1 MVTTGRNDPCPCGSG
16 RKYKHCCLATSEL
29 LDARWHAW
37 RHAEGA
43 VVPAV
48 MAFAETQWGQVL
60 FDEALETFFVGQAPP
75 GGVEE
80 GERWEQLFTPWFVFD
95 FVPAARKR
103 RRGDVGPAWLATTL
117 ALEFARQH
125 GDRLSPVEARFLR
138 AASDAPLSFMV
149 VTAREPGR
157 SIDLKDILGG
167 DTHHVLE
174 RSASTP
180 LEPGLIVIARVVAD
194 GDIAV
199 MSGLGPYPLPPA
211 DHNRIIDF
219 REQFLSRRGPL
230 DRVRLKS
237 LALEIVLVYRQFVE
251 QLLNPAPPKLQ
262 NTDGDPIE
270 PTTLEFEL
278 HCSVRE
284 AFDRLK
290 GLSLM
295 ASDDDLLGDAEWA
308 DDGEL
313 SRAVFSWSKKGNKLH
328 RDWDNTTLATIT
340 VSAGAVSVFVN
351 SARRAKKIR
360 GLIDKRLG
368 HDALYLRQTIESVD
382 AMLDPSRLRDAD
394 DAAPGLPSLESTP
407 EGRAFLE
414 DANRRHWETWLDDKV
429 PALGNLTP
437 RQAAKTPLG
446 RERLEALLAEFAWR
460 QDASPTNLIKVDV
473 GWIRGQLGL
482 AHS

>member
-1 MVTTGRNDPCPCGSG
+1 VITGRNEACPCGSG

-37 RHAEGA
+37 RHAEGT

-48 MAFAETQWGQVL
+48 MAFAEEEWGDAL
-60 FDEALETFFVGQAPP
+60 FDEALESFFVGAVPE
-75 GGVEE
+75 GGAEE
-80 GERWEQLFTPWFVFD
+80 GTLWEQLFIPWFVFD
-95 FVPAARKR
+95 FVPARRRR
-103 RRGDVGPAWLATTL
+103 RRGDTGPAWPSTIL
-117 ALEFARQH
+117 ALEFERQH
-125 GDRLSPVEARFLR
+125 GDGLSPVEARFLR
-138 AASDAPLSFMV
+138 AASDGPLSIMA

-167 DTHHVLE
+167 ETHHVLE
-174 RSASTP
+174 RSASST
-180 LEPGLIVIARVVAD
+180 LEPGDIVIARVVAD
-194 GDIAV
+194 GEIAV

-211 DHNRIIDF
+211 DHNRVIDF
-219 REQFLSRRGPL
+219 REQFLRPRGTL
-230 DRVRLKS
+230 DRAHLKAS
-237 LALEIVLVYRQFVE
+237 ALEIVLVYRQFVE

-278 HCSVRE
+278 RCSVRE
-284 AFDRLK
+284 AFERLK

-295 ASDDDLLGDAEWA
+295 TSDDDLLGDAELA

-313 SRAVFSWSKKGNKLH
+313 RKAVFSWSKKGNKLH

-394 DAAPGLPSLESTP
+394 DAGPELPAIENTP

-414 DANRRHWETWLDDKV
+414 EANRRHWETWLDDKV

-437 RQAAKTPLG
+437 RKAAKTPLG

-460 QDASPTNLIKVDV
+460 QDASPNNVIKVDV
-473 GWIRGQLGL
+473 DWIRSQLGL
-482 AHS
+482 AHN

>member
-1 MVTTGRNDPCPCGSG
+1 MVSTGRNDPCPCGSG
-16 RKYKHCCLATSEL
+16 RKYKHCCLASSEL
-29 LDARWHAW
+29 VDARWQAW
-37 RHAEGA
+37 RRAEGA
-43 VVPAV
+43 VVEAV
-48 MAFAETQWGQVL
+48 LDFADEQWGTPL
-60 FDEALETFFVGQAPP
+60 FDEAFETFFVGQEPP
-75 GGVEE
+75 GIEQDGKL
-80 GERWEQLFTPWFVFD
+80 WEQLFVPWFVFD

-103 RRGDVGPAWLATTL
+103 RRRGTGPTWPATTL

-125 GDRLSPVEARFLR
+125 SDGLSPVEARFLR
-138 AASDAPLSFMV
+138 AASEAPLSFMV
-149 VTAREPGR
+149 VTGAEPR
-157 SIDLKDILGG
+157 QSIDLKDILTG
-167 DTHHVLE
+167 DVHHVLE
-174 RSASTP
+174 RSGSAN
-180 LEPGLIVIARVVAD
+180 LGHGEVLLARVVCD
-194 GDIAV
+194 GDIALF
-199 MSGLGPYPLPPA
+199 SGLGPYPLPPA

-230 DRVRLKS
+230 DRVHLKS
-237 LALEIVLVYRQFVE
+237 SALETVLVYRQFVE

-262 NTDGDPIE
+262 NTDGDPLE

-290 GLSLM
+290 GLSLI

-313 SRAVFSWSKKGNKLH
+313 SRAVFPWSKKGNKLH
-328 RDWDNTTLATIT
+328 RDWDNTTLGTIT
-340 VSAGAVSVFVN
+340 VSAGAASVFVN

-382 AMLDPSRLRDAD
+382 AMLDPSRLRDVD
-394 DAAPGLPSLESTP
+394 DAGPELPSLENTP

-460 QDASPTNLIKVDV
+460 QDASPTNLIKMDV
-473 GWIRGQLGL
+473 GWIRRQLGL
-482 AHS
+482 PRT

>member
-1 MVTTGRNDPCPCGSG
+1 VAAGRNDPCPCGSG
-16 RKYKHCCLATSEL
+16 RKYKHCCLAKSEL
-29 LDARWHAW
+29 FDARWHAW
-37 RHAEGA
+37 RQAEGK

-48 MAFAETQWGQVL
+48 MAFADEKWGDEL

-80 GERWEQLFTPWFVFD
+80 GERWEQLFAPWFVFD

-103 RRGDVGPAWLATTL
+103 RRGDVGPAWPTTIA
-117 ALEFARQH
+117 ALEFARQL
-125 GDRLSPVEARFLR
+125 GDGLSPVEARFLK
-138 AASDAPLSFMV
+138 AASEAPLSFMV

-157 SIDLKDILGG
+157 SLDLKDILGG

-174 RSASTP
+174 RSASTT
-180 LEPGLIVIARVVAD
+180 LEPGDIVIARVVVD

-211 DHNRIIDF
+211 DHNRVIDF
-219 REQFLSRRGPL
+219 REQFLRRRGPL
-230 DRVRLKS
+230 DRAHLKS
-237 LALEIVLVYRQFVE
+237 SALEIVLVYRQFVE

-262 NTDGDPIE
+262 NTDGDPLE

-295 ASDDDLLGDAEWA
+295 TSDDDLLDDAEWA

-313 SRAVFSWSKKGNKLH
+313 AKAVISWSKKGNKLH
-328 RDWDNTTLATIT
+328 RDWDNTTLGTIT
-340 VSAGAVSVFVN
+340 VSTGAISVFVN
-351 SARRAKKIR
+351 STRRAKKVR

-368 HDALYLRQTIESVD
+368 ADALYLRQTIESAE
-382 AMLDPSRLRDAD
+382 AMLDPSRQRDAND
-394 DAAPGLPSLESTP
+394 TGPEPPSIESTP

-414 DANRRHWETWLDDKV
+414 EANRRHWETWLDDKV

-437 RQAAKTPLG
+437 RQAARTPLG

-460 QDASPTNLIKVDV
+460 QDAHPNNLMKVDV
-473 GWIRGQLGL
+473 DWIRRQLGL
-482 AHS
+482 PRP